1 MTLTTP
7 YAYDQLF
14 RNLVMKKLI
23 CGLKFTKCGETNMDI
38 FASVFE
44 SIEMT
49 SAAENGN
56 LCIDPLLN

>member
-1 MTLTTP
+1 
-7 YAYDQLF
+7 
-14 RNLVMKKLI
+14 MKKLI

-49 SAAENGN
+49 PAAENGN